1 MPDVAPPTP
10 MASSA
15 GNTGNTGNDG
25 NPGSLMT
32 SRKGLVAWLSAAV
45 VIALLD
51 QFTKQLVLDALK
63 PGDSIPLAPFINL
76 VLWFN
81 RGAAF
86 SILSDGAGWPR
97 LLLIGIAIAAMLL
110 IVWLLIRH
118 RGEVL
123 FCAGLTLV
131 LGGAIG
137 NLWDRVLHGHVV
149 DFVLLHAGG
158 YHWPAFNLA
167 DSAITVG
174 AAMNIIAGFSQ
185 RHRTS

>member
-10 MASSA
+10 MASTA
-15 GNTGNTGNDG
+15 GNTGNTGSPG
-25 NPGSLMT
+25 NPGGLMT
-32 SRKGLVAWLSAAV
+32 SRKGLLVWLSAAV

-51 QFTKQLVLDALK
+51 QLTKQLVLDVLK
-63 PGDSIPLAPFINL
+63 PGDSIALAPFINL

-86 SILSDGAGWPR
+86 SILSDGAGWQR
-97 LLLIGIAIAAMLL
+97 LLLIGIAIAAVLL

-118 RGEVL
+118 RGEIL

-174 AAMNIIAGFSQ
+174 AAMIIIDGFSQ